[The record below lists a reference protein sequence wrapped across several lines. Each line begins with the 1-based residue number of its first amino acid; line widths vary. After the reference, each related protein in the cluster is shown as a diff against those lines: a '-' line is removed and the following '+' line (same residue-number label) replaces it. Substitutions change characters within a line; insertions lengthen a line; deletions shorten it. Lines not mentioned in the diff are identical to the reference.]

1 MTNRQ
6 FIAICIFALCFI
18 ADHTGAAHTYQEKAI
33 AAVLMG
39 EAWGEGKTG
48 MLAVGEVIRE
58 RSVRLDRTPLR
69 VVSAGRKGIH
79 AFSCLNGTS
88 IDALIRRFEKTP
100 DYLTALQIARIV
112 CRHPEQLP
120 GITQGATHFVLATE
134 QPYWAKGHE
143 PVAVIGAHAFYRLR
157 WI

>member
-6 FIAICIFALCFI
+6 FLAICVLSLCFV
-18 ADHTGAAHTYQEKAI
+18 ADHTGHAQTYQEKAV

-39 EAWGEGKTG
+39 EAWGEGTTG

-58 RSVRLDRTPLR
+58 RSVRLNRTPLK
-69 VVSAGRKGIH
+69 VIAAGRRGIH
-79 AFSCLNGTS
+79 AFSCLNGTNL
-88 IDALIRRFEKTP
+88 DALIRKFAKKP
-100 DYLTALQIARIV
+100 DYQRALRIARIV
-112 CRHPEQLP
+112 CRTPEQLP

-134 QPYWAKGHE
+134 QPYWAEGHQ
-143 PVAVIGAHAFYRLR
+143 PVVVIGAHAFYRLP